1 MTDFPMCPHLWEDD
15 GEEVGKE
22 VKGEEAEEEVNQR
35 RSQEQVE
42 GPSLLDS
49 VSLVQFSTLS
59 SFHHLRALDGAQK
72 AIAISVALRGL
83 CCPQKLRLRAVRERP
98 SLGLAP
104 LTSRTSIRHGAHWV
118 PLSILPE
125 GLTSSCLCCC
135 IISEERVPC
144 YLLGSHWW

>member
-1 MTDFPMCPHLWEDD
+1 MCPHLREDE
-15 GEEVGKE
+15 GEEMGKE
-22 VKGEEAEEEVNQR
+22 EEGEEAEEEENQR
-35 RSQEQVE
+35 RAQEQIE

-59 SFHHLRALDGAQK
+59 IFHHIRALDGAQK
-72 AIAISVALRGL
+72 AITISVALRGL

-125 GLTSSCLCCC
+125 GLTSSCLLLLHHH
-135 IISEERVPC
+135 EERVPC
-144 YLLGSHWW
+144 YLLGGHWW